1 MTDEPRIL
9 TDLDDEGV
17 LQMTLNRPKRKN
29 AFDEVQWDAL
39 ALALD
44 TARED
49 AQVAVVVLTGAGGNF
64 SSGADLSSF
73 SGEPQ
78 PPRADGKPSG
88 FFACVDAVF
97 ASPWQRTS
105 STWARACACACR
117 SRTSASCPK

>member
-17 LQMTLNRPKRKN
+17 LQMTLNRPRRKN
-29 AFDEVQWDAL
+29 AFDELQWDAL
-39 ALALD
+39 AQALD
-44 TARED
+44 SARED

-97 ASPWQRTS
+97 A
-105 STWARACACACR
+105 
-117 SRTSASCPK
+117 